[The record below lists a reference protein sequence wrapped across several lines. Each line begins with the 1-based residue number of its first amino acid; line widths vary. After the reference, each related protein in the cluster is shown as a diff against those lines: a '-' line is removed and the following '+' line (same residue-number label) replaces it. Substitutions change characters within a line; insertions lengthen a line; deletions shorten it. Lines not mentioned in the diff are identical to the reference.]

1 MKPKQSEASLQMN
14 CIQWLD
20 MQYKDILRTISPITR
35 LSPHQGFKQK
45 KLGYAK
51 GSPDLIIFEPM
62 QGYHGLL
69 IEFKVGYNKQS
80 PEQLLWEA
88 KLKERGYNY
97 QVIYTLED
105 FVSLIDWYLDD

>member
-1 MKPKQSEASLQMN
+1 MKPKQSEASLQIN

-20 MQYKDILRTISPITR
+20 MQHRGILRTISPITR
-35 LSPHQGFKQK
+35 LSPQQGLKQK

-62 QGYHGLL
+62 KGYHGLL
-69 IEFKVGYNKQS
+69 VEFKVGYNKQS
-80 PEQLLWEA
+80 PEQLVWEA

-97 QVIYTLED
+97 QVIYNFDD
-105 FVSLIDWYLDD
+105 FVSLINWYLKG